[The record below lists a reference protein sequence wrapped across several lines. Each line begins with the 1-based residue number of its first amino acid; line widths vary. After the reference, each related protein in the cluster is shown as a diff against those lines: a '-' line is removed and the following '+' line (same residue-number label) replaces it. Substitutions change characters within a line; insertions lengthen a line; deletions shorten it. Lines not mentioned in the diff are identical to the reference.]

1 MIMKNRV
8 IALLFVIFSL
18 FSCCVFC
25 SCGNED
31 EIVTDVKF
39 TIHSTEENGTLISF
53 YMTSDTEPM
62 GFWEYSLENEEIF
75 SEFFFN
81 EQTNEYGF
89 LGKGGIG
96 SYKTLILKP
105 IKEGTT
111 SISFNLT
118 KGEKKYSFS
127 LTAKEEDGKLVIS
140 ASEIK

>member
-1 MIMKNRV
+1 MKNRV
-8 IALLFVIFSL
+8 VALLLVIFSL

-31 EIVTDVKF
+31 EVVTDVKF

-62 GFWEYSLENEEIF
+62 GVWEYSLENEEIF

-89 LGKGGIG
+89 LGRGGVA

-105 IKEGTT
+105 IKEGTS